1 MGMGKRRSEMEVHEG
16 VTREETEVTAS
27 MQMKMGI
34 EQCSTHQYL
43 LSSFGKMTKTTGRM
57 DKRRPPITINGSL
70 NPPA

>member
-1 MGMGKRRSEMEVHEG
+1 MLNSISSKE
-16 VTREETEVTAS
+16 
-27 MQMKMGI
+27 
-34 EQCSTHQYL
+34 YL